1 MPQPQNQNLLLDPH
15 MLWAALLLVA
25 GLGSSP
31 LPDVKIGGDFG
42 VYSDTLAPCHM
53 KRNVGEE

>member
-1 MPQPQNQNLLLDPH
+1 

-53 KRNVGEE
+53 KKNVGEE